1 MEVLS
6 MSCETEEILFF
17 AANICDLSKLNPV
30 QLLLVKDK
38 VSSREIIHL
47 DKNKIDSAIVLMRS
61 TIKNDYNNS
70 FKKRQNAQLKATCE
84 LLWKYCGVR
93 TYYSKNGKKFYKFN
107 F

>member
-1 MEVLS
+1 

-38 VSSREIIHL
+38 ISSREIVHI
-47 DKNKIDSAIVLMRS
+47 NNNIDGSIVLLRS
-61 TIKNDYNNS
+61 TIKNDYKDL
-70 FKKRQNAQLKATCE
+70 FRKRQNAQLKATYE
-84 LLWKYCGVR
+84 LLWKYNGVR
-93 TYYSKNGKKFYKFN
+93 TYHSTNGKKFYKFN